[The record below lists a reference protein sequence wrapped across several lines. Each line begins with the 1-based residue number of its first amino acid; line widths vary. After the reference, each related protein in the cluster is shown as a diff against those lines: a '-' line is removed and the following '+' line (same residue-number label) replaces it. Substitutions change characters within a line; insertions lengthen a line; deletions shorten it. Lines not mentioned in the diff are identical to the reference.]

1 VPSRVAFFVWTV
13 ALGKILTIDNL
24 SQHHIV
30 VLNWVVCATVMES
43 LLIISCFIALLLM
56 RCGLCLLGCLVFL
69 GLCLLS
75 VLGLLDCWQGRFGR
89 QRNLRVW
96 RAVPHCLMWSLWRER
111 NGCSFEDSE
120 QTIVELKLLF
130 LRTLCDWVSA
140 RGSVSCVFTLVFGL
154 LLALSLICLLSQHTG
169 LSFSASIKFYYFSK
183 KKKSTVVEIKVHIQR
198 FGLFK
203 TRDYVLGKSTQTVLS
218 VVCT

>member
-1 VPSRVAFFVWTV
+1 MCKHDGEFV
-13 ALGKILTIDNL
+13 N
-24 SQHHIV
+24 H
-30 VLNWVVCATVMES
+30 
-43 LLIISCFIALLLM
+43 LLLHCPIAYEM
-56 RCGLCLLGCLVFL
+56 WSMPLGCLVFL

-89 QRNLRVW
+89 HRNLRVW

-154 LLALSLICLLSQHTG
+154 LLALSLICLLS
-169 LSFSASIKFYYFSK
+169 
-183 KKKSTVVEIKVHIQR
+183 
-198 FGLFK
+198 
-203 TRDYVLGKSTQTVLS
+203 
-218 VVCT
+218 